1 MRFALISASEKI
13 SSVYS
18 HMNSHPSLRRTRRRA
33 VYPQPRITNVPPVQ
47 EASRVAFRSLN
58 RDLSLVE
65 FFRRVLEE
73 GLDTR
78 LPLLERLKFLSIF
91 SSNLDEFFMIRVPG
105 LKLHLDDPS
114 VSHDGMTTREVLAAI
129 RRRIAGMVRQQS
141 ECLRYQILPALAEND
156 IHIRRYCD
164 LGIMQQANVRDQFE
178 RRIYPVLTPQAVDPS
193 HPFPY
198 VSGGSLNLG
207 LWVKPMFHQRVA
219 HALNNNFGEDIFV
232 RIKIPSCVPRFI
244 EVVPGS
250 DTFVLAEDVIT
261 SNIRSVVPEADPA
274 DCHVFRITRDA
285 DLELIEAEARD
296 LLEMMEENLRL
307 RRFGDV
313 VRLEVSTSIPPSRI
327 GQLSECLEVNSEDVY
342 TIDGPLDISDF
353 DFLTKLD
360 RPNLKDRPLETSR
373 PPALDVGDSTFDAI
387 KRGDILLHHPYMPYS
402 IVTDF
407 IAEAADDPQ
416 VVAIKMCLYRMG
428 AESPIP
434 PLLIKASEQGKQ
446 VTVLIEIKARFD
458 EANNIEWG
466 KKLERAGVHVIY
478 GVLGLKTHSKASL
491 IVRREGDDLR
501 RYVHV
506 ATGNYNPATSAAY
519 TDLGLLTA
527 DEEIGADV
535 TELFNFLTVYSQRK
549 EFQTLLVAPLNLR
562 ERMLQAI
569 AVEADNARRGLPSR
583 IIAKFNRLAD
593 SEIVEALYAASQA
606 GVKIDLIVR
615 GICTL
620 RPGVPGLSEN
630 IKVRSIVGRLL
641 EHSRVYYFENA
652 GDPQV
657 FIGSSDWMPRNLDRR
672 VEVLTPVRSAPI
684 REYLRNV
691 YLESYLRDNVRS
703 REMGPDG
710 VYTRAIPS
718 PADPLFD
725 SQLFFQG
732 RSNVLKFAL
741 HAA

>member
-1 MRFALISASEKI
+1 
-13 SSVYS
+13 
-18 HMNSHPSLRRTRRRA
+18 MNSHPSLRRTRSRV
-33 VYPQPRITNVPPVQ
+33 VYRKPQIASVPAMPEV
-47 EASRVAFRSLN
+47 SRVAFRSLN

-78 LPLLERLKFLSIF
+78 IPLLERLKFLTIF

-114 VSHDGMTTREVLAAI
+114 VSHDGMTTRDVLAEI
-129 RRRIAGMVRQQS
+129 RKRITGMVREQS
-141 ECLRYQILPALAEND
+141 ECLRYEILPALSEND

-164 LGIMQQANVRDQFE
+164 LSILQQAQVKDHFE
-178 RRIYPVLTPQAVDPS
+178 RKIYPVLTPQAVDPS

-207 LWVKPMFHQRVA
+207 IWVKPLFHQRVA
-219 HALNNNFGEDIFV
+219 SALNNVGEDIFV

-244 EVVPGS
+244 EVHPGS
-250 DTFVLAEDVIT
+250 DTFVLAEDVIA
-261 SNIRSVVPEADPA
+261 SNIRSVLPEAEPA

-285 DLELIEAEARD
+285 DLELMEAEARD
-296 LLEMMEENLRL
+296 LLEMMEENLRQ

-313 VRLEVSTSIPPSRI
+313 VRLEVSASMPLVRI
-327 GQLSECLEVNSEDVY
+327 EQLSECLEVISEDVY
-342 TIDGPLDISDF
+342 KIAGPLDISDF
-353 DFLTKLD
+353 GFLTKLD
-360 RPNLKDRPLETSR
+360 RPQLKDKPLETSR
-373 PPALDVGDSTFDAI
+373 PRVLDSGDSTFDAI
-387 KRGDILLHHPYMPYS
+387 KRGDILLHHPYMPYR

-478 GVLGLKTHSKASL
+478 GLLGLKTHSKASL
-491 IVRREGDDLR
+491 IVRREGDELR

-562 ERMLQAI
+562 EKMLELI
-569 AVEADNARRGLPSR
+569 GREAQNARRGLPSR

-593 SEIVEALYAASQA
+593 NEIVEALYDASQA

-641 EHSRVYYFENA
+641 EHSRVYFFENA

-684 REYLRNV
+684 REYLRDV
-691 YLESYLRDNVRS
+691 YLESYLKDNIRS

-710 VYTRAIPS
+710 TYTKAIPS
-718 PADPLFD
+718 PADAPFD
-725 SQLFFQG
+725 SQLSFQG
-732 RSNVLKFAL
+732 KSNVLKFES
-741 HAA
+741 HHG